1 MILINIGKQII
12 NYVKTFEFAR
22 SIAAP
27 QECYKDNRIQSIAEA
42 IDILGKHLS
51 TNKKD
56 HFYEL
61 ISRVIDTFNGQYNL
75 KPNPLSIY

>member
-1 MILINIGKQII
+1 M
-12 NYVKTFEFAR
+12 EFGR

-27 QECYKDNRIQSIAEA
+27 QECYKDNRIQSLAEA
-42 IDILGKHLS
+42 IEMLGKHLS

-56 HFYEL
+56 HFDEL

-75 KPNPLSIY
+75 KPNSLSIY